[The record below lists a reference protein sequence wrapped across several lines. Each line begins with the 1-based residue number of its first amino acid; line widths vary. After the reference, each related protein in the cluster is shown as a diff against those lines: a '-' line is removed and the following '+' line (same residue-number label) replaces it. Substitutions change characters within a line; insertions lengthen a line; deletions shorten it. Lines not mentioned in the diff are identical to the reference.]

1 MSEVTPRLAGAT
13 ATVRGGARAAV
24 RSAFEAAS
32 SWWREPS
39 RIGERIGALLGAVRR
54 DPRRG
59 IVPGFAVVAGVLVLG
74 NLITSRSTDRSLLGA
89 AQRGPFDV
97 KIVESGTLQAL
108 RSVTYSST
116 IPGSQ
121 AKILEL
127 VPEGTHVEVGDLLVK
142 FDRQPFAE
150 ELERSKAQLAQAEAE
165 LVKAEQE
172 LKLLQIAAKEETT
185 ESKDKVRLAELEV
198 QTVIEGKGKLA
209 EAESAAQLAQ
219 AKRELEKAE
228 SNYEDLKPLLAEGFI
243 TKLELDRAMQAVEK
257 AKEDLNLLEI
267 KHRTYMEYTRP
278 AEIEGSR
285 AALANSKE
293 AQRQTERAGSYRISQ
308 AEAALKL
315 AQSKHAELVSRVE
328 TQTQNLDQCEIRAT
342 VSGLVIYKEVFFGS
356 EKRKV
361 QVGDQVWPNQP
372 LIMLPDL
379 SKMVVETQVRET
391 DIYKVEKNQ
400 QVVIAVD
407 AYPELKLRGRVDF
420 IGTLAQED
428 EARRGGKYFTV
439 SILVDQADPRLR
451 PGMSSRVELLVEHL
465 ADAVYVPLEAVFERG
480 GKHYCYVVR
489 GGSTEARE
497 VLVGPSNENHIVVEA
512 GLEAG
517 DRVLLGDP
525 KDEGRPL
532 GGENVPG
539 FLDVVAPGNGNGSG
553 SGSPSGSDSSPP
565 EEP

>member
-1 MSEVTPRLAGAT
+1 MSETSPPSAT
-13 ATVRGGARAAV
+13 LRGGARAAV
-24 RSAFEAAS
+24 RTAFDRAS
-32 SWWREPS
+32 SWWREPA
-39 RIGERIGALLGAVRR
+39 RIRERLASLWRDVRR

-59 IVPGFAVVAGVLVLG
+59 FVPGLGLVAVVLVLG
-74 NLITSRSTDRSLLGA
+74 NLVASRSTDRSLVGA
-89 AQRGPFDV
+89 VQRGPFEV

-108 RSVTYSST
+108 RSVTYSSN

-127 VPEGTHVEVGDLLVK
+127 VPEGTHVEVGDVLVK

-150 ELERSKAQLAQAEAE
+150 ELERSKAQFAQAEAE
-165 LVKAEQE
+165 LVKAQQE
-172 LKLLQIAAKEETT
+172 VKLLEISTKEEVT
-185 ESKDKVRLAELEV
+185 ESRDKVRLSELEV
-198 QTVIEGKGKLA
+198 QTVVEGKGKLA

-228 SNYEDLKPLLAEGFI
+228 SSYEDLKPLLAEGFI
-243 TKLELDRAMQAVEK
+243 TKLELDRAGQAVEK
-257 AKEDLNLLEI
+257 AKEDLSLLEI

-278 AEIEGSR
+278 ADIETSR

-293 AQRQTERAGSYRISQ
+293 VMRQTERASSYRISQ

-400 QVVIAVD
+400 QVLISAD
-407 AYPELKLRGRVDF
+407 AYPELKLRGGVDF

-428 EARRGGKYFTV
+428 DARRGGKYFTV
-439 SILVDQADPRLR
+439 SILVERADPRLR
-451 PGMSSRVELLVEHL
+451 PGMSARVELLVERL
-465 ADAVYVPLEAVFERG
+465 ENANYVPLEAVFERG
-480 GKHYCYVVR
+480 GKHYCYLVR
-489 GGSTEARE
+489 GGSAEARE
-497 VLVGPSNENHIVVEA
+497 VLIGPSNENHVVIEA
-512 GLEAG
+512 GLEPG
-517 DRVLLGDP
+517 DRVLLADP

-532 GGENVPG
+532 GGESVPG
-539 FLDVVAPGNGNGSG
+539 FLDVVAPANESG
-553 SGSPSGSDSSPP
+553 AH

>member
-1 MSEVTPRLAGAT
+1 MSETSSRPATPRQ
-13 ATVRGGARAAV
+13 GARAAIRSV
-24 RSAFEAAS
+24 REAAS
-32 SWWREPS
+32 TWWRES
-39 RIGERIGALLGAVRR
+39 GRIRERFEGLWKDVRR
-54 DPRRG
+54 NPRRG
-59 IVPGFAVVAGVLVLG
+59 IVPGLGLVAIVLVVG
-74 NLITSRSTDRSLLGA
+74 NLVTSRSIDRSLVA
-89 AQRGPFDV
+89 AVQRGPFEV

-150 ELERSKAQLAQAEAE
+150 ELEQSKAQLAQAEAE
-165 LVKAEQE
+165 LVKAQQE
-172 LKLLQIAAKEETT
+172 VKLLRISSKEELT
-185 ESKDKVRLAELEV
+185 ETQDKVRLAELEV
-198 QTVIEGKGKLA
+198 QTVTEGKGKVA

-219 AKRELEKAE
+219 AQRELEKAE

-243 TKLELDRAMQAVEK
+243 TKLELDRARQAVEK
-257 AKEDLNLLEI
+257 AKEDLHLLEI
-267 KHRTYMEYTRP
+267 KHHTYMEYTRP
-278 AEIEGSR
+278 AEIESSR
-285 AALANSKE
+285 AALSNSKE
-293 AQRQTERAGSYRISQ
+293 TMRQTERASTYRLSQ

-315 AQSKHAELVSRVE
+315 AQSKQAELVSRVE
-328 TQTQNLDQCEIRAT
+328 TQTQNLGQCEIRAT

-379 SKMVVETQVRET
+379 SKMMVETEVRET

-400 QVVIAVD
+400 QVMISVD
-407 AYPELKLRGRVDF
+407 AYPQLKLRGHVDF

-439 SILVDQADPRLR
+439 SILVDRADPRLR
-451 PGMSSRVELLVEHL
+451 PGMSSRVELLVERL
-465 ADAVYVPLEAVFERG
+465 KDAVYVPLEAVFERG
-480 GKHYCYVVR
+480 GKHYCYLVR
-489 GGSTEARE
+489 GSSSEARE
-497 VLVGPSNENHIVVEA
+497 VLVGPSNENHIVIEA
-512 GLEAG
+512 GMEPG
-517 DRVLLGDP
+517 ERVLLADP
-525 KDEGRPL
+525 NDEGRPL
-532 GGENVPG
+532 GGESVPG
-539 FLDVVAPGNGNGSG
+539 FLDVVAPGNEP
-553 SGSPSGSDSSPP
+553 PSH

>member
-1 MSEVTPRLAGAT
+1 MID
-13 ATVRGGARAAV
+13 
-24 RSAFEAAS
+24 RSWEQCS
-32 SWWREPS
+32 KDPS
-39 RIGERIGALLGAVRR
+39 R
-54 DPRRG
+54 
-59 IVPGFAVVAGVLVLG
+59 
-74 NLITSRSTDRSLLGA
+74 SR
-89 AQRGPFDV
+89 F
-97 KIVESGTLQAL
+97 VESGTLQAL

-127 VPEGTHVEVGDLLVK
+127 VPEGTHVEVGDSLVK

-172 LKLLQIAAKEETT
+172 VKLLQISSKEDLTA
-185 ESKDKVRLAELEV
+185 SQDKVRLAELEV
-198 QTVIEGKGKLA
+198 QTVAEGKGKVA

-243 TKLELDRAMQAVEK
+243 TKLELDRASQAVEK
-257 AKEDLNLLEI
+257 AKEDLDLLEI
-267 KHRTYMEYTRP
+267 KHHTYMDYTRP
-278 AEIEGSR
+278 AEIESSQ
-285 AALANSKE
+285 AALATNKE
-293 AQRQTERAGSYRISQ
+293 ALRQTERAGTYRLSQ

-315 AQSKHAELVSRVE
+315 AQSKHSELVSRVE
-328 TQTQNLDQCEIRAT
+328 TETQNLDQCEIRAT

-379 SKMVVETQVRET
+379 SKMMVETQVRET

-400 QVVIAVD
+400 QVVISVD
-407 AYPELKLRGRVDF
+407 AYPELKLRGEVDF
-420 IGTLAQED
+420 IGTLAQAD
-428 EARRGGKYFTV
+428 DARRGGKYFTV
-439 SILVDQADPRLR
+439 SIMVERADPRLR
-451 PGMSSRVELLVEHL
+451 PGMSARVELLVERL
-465 ADAVYVPLEAVFERG
+465 DNAVYAPLEAVFERG
-480 GKHYCYVVR
+480 GKHYCYLVR

-497 VLVGPSNENHIVVEA
+497 VLVGASNENHIVIEA
-512 GLEAG
+512 GLEPG
-517 DRVLLGDP
+517 DRVLLADP

-532 GGENVPG
+532 GGESVPG
-539 FLDVVAPGNGNGSG
+539 FLDVVAPGNV
-553 SGSPSGSDSSPP
+553 SPSH